1 MWYNGNMKAKI
12 VSFVIAEVP
21 KLKKGEAAEFKYTQ
35 SAPHYFQVSVPA
47 QFILG
52 EEKREILGKE
62 VIFALKAY
70 KPDVLLVEAKVNEIE
85 DIFSQDAFNLREAL
99 IDGCHEIIKKH
110 GGKFEGS
117 EEYSLACV
125 SEYKGDP
132 DQFFNKKAQIAS
144 FLKSEKEL
152 LDEKEIEYT
161 LSSQIKYSKD
171 DLVILDWDGA
181 FIFDPD
187 GNFDAI
193 IELFQLANL
202 QLLRYRILGVDVDDR
217 MDKISKLVRQK
228 PITRFGFLKR
238 GEITQSLREAITI
251 RTQSVTEF
259 EKLEREIKL
268 IGDWYFA
275 RLYEVI
281 TKKFRMDEWKKS
293 VKEKLDSLED
303 IYGVVSENFSMS
315 RSQMLEFIQII
326 AFFILQIGWFALII
340 LEFFYFTR

>member
-1 MWYNGNMKAKI
+1 MKAKI

-21 KLKKGEAAEFKYTQ
+21 KLQKGEAVEFKYTQ
-35 SAPHYFQVSVPA
+35 SVPHYFQASVPS

-52 EEKREILGKE
+52 EEKREIRGQK

-70 KPDVLLVEAKVNEIE
+70 KPDILLVEARVNEIE
-85 DIFSQDAFNLREAL
+85 DIFSQDAFDLREAL
-99 IDGCHEIIKKH
+99 IDGCHEIIKKN
-110 GGKFEGS
+110 GGKFESS
-117 EEYSLACV
+117 EEYSFACV

-132 DQFFNKKAQIAS
+132 DQFFNRKDQIAS
-144 FLKSEKEL
+144 FLKSEREL

-181 FIFDPD
+181 FVFDPD

-202 QLLRYRILGVDVDDR
+202 QLLRYRILATDVDER
-217 MDKISKLVRQK
+217 MDKITKLVRQK
-228 PITRFGFLKR
+228 PVKRFGFLKR
-238 GEITQSLREAITI
+238 GEITQSLREAIAI
-251 RTQSVTEF
+251 RSKSVTEF

-281 TKKFRMDEWKKS
+281 AKKFRMDEWKKT

-303 IYGVVSENFSMS
+303 IYSVVSENFSMS
-315 RSQMLEFIQII
+315 RSQMLELIQIL
-326 AFFILQIGWFALII
+326 AFFILQVGWFALII
-340 LEFFYFTR
+340 LEFLYFTR